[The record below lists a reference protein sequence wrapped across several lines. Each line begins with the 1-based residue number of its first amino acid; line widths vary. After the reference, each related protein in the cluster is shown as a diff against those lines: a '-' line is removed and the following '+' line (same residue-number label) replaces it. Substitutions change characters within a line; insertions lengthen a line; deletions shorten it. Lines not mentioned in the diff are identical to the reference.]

1 MAVIALALAAGF
13 LAGADWAQ
21 AVWPWPTTR
30 LSDLFLASI
39 LAAVGAP
46 MIWIAAANEPRAM
59 EAGAVDLAVMYAGM
73 SATVGLQAASGDAK
87 ALVFATV
94 LGVFTLPSL
103 AAFVWS
109 RRFEFRD
116 PRPMPVAVRV
126 SFGVFAVALAWAA
139 AELIT
144 GAPHIFPWPLPE
156 ATSAAY
162 GWIFAGAATY
172 FAFGVLRGRWAN
184 ACGQLIGFL
193 VYDLILIGPFVAH
206 VDDVLPAHRPSLS
219 IYTSVLVYSG
229 LLATYFLFVHP
240 ATRFSRADL
249 VPSGTAT

>member
-1 MAVIALALAAGF
+1 MAVVAFGLATGF

-21 AVWPWPTTR
+21 AFWPWPTTR
-30 LSDLFLASI
+30 LSDIFLASI

-46 MIWIAAANEPRAM
+46 MVWIAAANEPRAM
-59 EAGAVDLAVMYAGM
+59 EAGAIELAVMYAGM
-73 SATVGLQAASGDAK
+73 SATAVAFHADFGGAK
-87 ALVFATV
+87 VLVFAIV
-94 LGVFTLPSL
+94 LGGFVVPSL
-103 AAFVWS
+103 AVFVWS

-116 PRPMPVAVRV
+116 PRPMPAAVRV
-126 SFGVFAVALAWAA
+126 SFVVFAVVLIGAA

-144 GAPHIFPWPLPE
+144 GAPRIFPWPLSE

-172 FAFGVLRGRWAN
+172 FVIGALRARWAN

-193 VYDLILIGPFVAH
+193 VYDLILIGPFVTH
-206 VDDVLPAHRPSLS
+206 FDEVLPAHRPSLI

-229 LLATYFLFVHP
+229 LLATYFLFVSP
-240 ATRFSRADL
+240 ATRFSRA
-249 VPSGTAT
+249 VTG